1 MIELEFLGRSGDGM
15 SVIFTDEEGE
25 RYCADITEDLRAALR
40 REHPRN
46 EGVRTNPS
54 PTSLRPRDIQA
65 LLREGISAADIA
77 EQQGIELSAITKY
90 ESPVLAERAWI
101 ISKAQLARVGEGPDA
116 PILEDL
122 VINRLAT
129 RGVDHTTLSWAA
141 LRRPGEDWE
150 VTLTFIQGAIEQ
162 TATWSVSTDG
172 ATLTALDQEAQWLT
186 ETASPLAPVSAFFP
200 PRVHEASEEIAAA
213 EDLIDQANNRRGKR
227 QPLLEEIDEVG
238 EVDPQPATDIRAF
251 FSARPIPAPT
261 PEPTRAPSAST
272 EPTSEI
278 PTVPAVVP
286 GDSGEAPTGAGNGN
300 DLSNDSSNDLGADS
314 SAEASV
320 GASAGA
326 SGDASAPAAIV
337 PASSGATSSKPTG
350 TDKASSGPQAPQGP
364 ATVTR
369 RTRIEK
375 APSDTALFAAP
386 EAPTTEAG
394 GESTSTKPA
403 RKSAKKRR
411 PVPTWDEIV
420 FGSKTE

>member
-129 RGVDHTTLSWAA
+129 RGVNHTTLSWAA

-251 FSARPIPAPT
+251 FSARPIPAAT
-261 PEPTRAPSAST
+261 PEPTRAPTAST
-272 EPTSEI
+272 EATSEI
-278 PTVPAVVP
+278 PTSPAVVP
-286 GDSGEAPTGAGNGN
+286 RNSGEAPTGTGNGIAKDGN
-300 DLSNDSSNDLGADS
+300 DPSINS
-314 SAEASV
+314 SAEAD
-320 GASAGA
+320 GE
-326 SGDASAPAAIV
+326 ASAPAAIA
-337 PASSGATSSKPTG
+337 PASSGATSSG
-350 TDKASSGPQAPQGP
+350 AISSRAASADSASSGPQAPQGP

-394 GESTSTKPA
+394 GESTSAKPA